1 MTKSNLSRKKN
12 VEDIRRKNV
21 EENQLFL
28 KQLLMANIRDDFINS
43 ARTVLRKKENIK
55 KSIQLERIEYSTRY
69 HIKVKSGEISPH
81 VPEWVRENERKKLE
95 NEQKKQEREM
105 RQQMKQQEKLLK
117 QEMRKQ
123 MLKMKMKER
132 FKPSRWTLLYKNNP
146 NPYGR
151 TFKPRQTK
159 IHERIEQEFMKDLH
173 SEQD

>member
-28 KQLLMANIRDDFINS
+28 KQLLMTNIRDDFINS
-43 ARTVLRKKENIK
+43 ARTILRKKENIK
-55 KSIQLERIEYSTRY
+55 KSIQHERIEYSTRY
-69 HIKVKSGEISPH
+69 HVKVKSGEIPPH

-105 RQQMKQQEKLLK
+105 R
-117 QEMRKQ
+117 KQ
-123 MLKMKMKER
+123 MLIMKMKER
-132 FKPSRWTLLYKNNP
+132 SKPSRWTLLYKNNP

-151 TFKPRQTK
+151 IFKPRQTK
-159 IHERIEQEFMKDLH
+159 IHERIKQEFMKDLH
-173 SEQD
+173 SE

>member
-69 HIKVKSGEISPH
+69 HIK
-81 VPEWVRENERKKLE
+81 
-95 NEQKKQEREM
+95 
-105 RQQMKQQEKLLK
+105 
-117 QEMRKQ
+117 
-123 MLKMKMKER
+123 
-132 FKPSRWTLLYKNNP
+132 
-146 NPYGR
+146 
-151 TFKPRQTK
+151 
-159 IHERIEQEFMKDLH
+159 
-173 SEQD
+173 